1 MSQTEGHGGA
11 SQRTARRCAHVGP
24 VALVVGACLAC
35 LALLPFEARAQAK
48 AQPTP
53 KPSTGASLDARGA
66 QAFFDGLIPGQLR
79 DGHVAGATVAV
90 VEDGRLLFAKGYGY
104 ADLEKRKPVVAEETL
119 FYPGSAG
126 KLFTWTAVMQLA
138 EEGKLDLDADVNNY
152 LDFEIPDTYPEPITV
167 ADLMTH
173 TAGFEEQYTAQLAGG
188 RADVLPLREF
198 LVRNVPERVYP
209 PDEVYAYSNY
219 GTALAGY
226 IVERVSGETY
236 EEYVEGHILKPLG
249 MDKSAAVQPLPS
261 GLTRGLSKGYHY
273 RDGAYGA
280 KDFEWVSNAPSAP
293 VHATATDMAKFM
305 LAHLQNGQYD
315 GRRILKQSTAV
326 EMHSRQF
333 TQDPRLP
340 GTAYGFINSQANGRR
355 LLLHDGE
362 SARFSSLVALLPEE
376 GTGLFV
382 SYNTPYEPYET
393 LSAFMDRF
401 YPQHKKRPP
410 ETKGSLP
417 REAGRWTGT
426 YVPAR
431 VAYGSPQK
439 VVGWLNPTEVRA
451 ENGFLLVDSPF
462 GSQRYAPTGPGYFEQ
477 TRGEWS
483 LVFGKGTGGGG
494 TGLFMGPFPLSYF
507 EAPYYQTLGFQLPVG
522 LACLAV
528 LLSTLVVFPVAFFVR
543 RHRGDRKPPR
553 AARLAGA
560 LAYATAV
567 LNVGLLVWFLLSLA
581 GFGETYVWPTR
592 AVSAITRLWLL
603 SVPLTLGLVVL
614 ATLAWWNR
622 YWGWA
627 GRVHYSLVALAS
639 VIFVWILGSWNLI
652 GL

>member
-1 MSQTEGHGGA
+1 MKRWNFSALVAAILVAGLVLVAAEAPAQEKGAGA
-11 SQRTARRCAHVGP
+11 SSSAEIARSARTGP
-24 VALVVGACLAC
+24 GDEQDV
-35 LALLPFEARAQAK
+35 E
-48 AQPTP
+48 
-53 KPSTGASLDARGA
+53 
-66 QAFFDGLIPGQLR
+66 AFFDKLIPKQLR
-79 DGHVAGATVAV
+79 EEHVAGATVAV
-90 VEDGRLLFAKGYGY
+90 VKDGRLVFAKGYGY
-104 ADLEKRKPVVAEETL
+104 ADLERRRPVLADETL
-119 FYPGSAG
+119 FFPGSAG
-126 KLFTWTAVMQLA
+126 KLFTWTAVMQLV
-138 EEGKLDLDADVNNY
+138 EEGKLDLGADINTY
-152 LDFEIPDTYPEPITV
+152 LDFEIPDTYSRPITM

-173 TAGFEEQYTAQLAGG
+173 TAGFEEQFAAQLAEG
-188 RADVLPLREF
+188 RQNILPLREF
-198 LVRNVPERVYP
+198 LLRYMPARVYP
-209 PDEVYAYSNY
+209 PGEYFAYSNY

-226 IVERVSGETY
+226 IVQRVSGEPY
-236 EEYVEGHILKPLG
+236 EQYVTDHILKPLE
-249 MDKSAAVQPLPS
+249 MEHSAATQPPPANLAAE
-261 GLTRGLSKGYHY
+261 LSQGYHY
-273 RDGAYGA
+273 RDGAYDA

-305 LAHLQNGQYD
+305 MAHLHNGEYD
-315 GRRILKQSTAV
+315 GRRILKRSTAI

-340 GTAYGFINSQANGRR
+340 GTAYGFLNSQMNGRH

-401 YPQHKKRPP
+401 YPQEGMRSP
-410 ETKGSLP
+410 TKSLP
-417 REAGRWTGT
+417 GEAGRWTGT

-439 VVGWLNPTEVRA
+439 VVGWLDPIEIRA
-451 ENGFLLVDSPF
+451 EGGFLVVDSPF
-462 GSQRYAPTGPGYFEQ
+462 GRQRYVATGPGYFEQ

-483 LVFGKGTGGGG
+483 LVFEKGTGEGG
-494 TGLFMGPFPLSYF
+494 TGLFMGPFPLAYF

-543 RHRGDRKPPR
+543 RHREGRKPPR
-553 AARLAGA
+553 VARLAAA
-560 LAYATAV
+560 LAGATAV
-567 LNVGLLVWFLLSLA
+567 LNAGLLVWFLLSLV
-581 GFGETYVWPTR
+581 GFGETYVWPTQTI
-592 AVSAITRLWLL
+592 SAITRLWLL

-614 ATLAWWNR
+614 ATLAWWKR
-622 YWGWA
+622 YWGLA
-627 GRVHYSLVALAS
+627 GRVHYALVALAA
-639 VIFVWILGSWNLI
+639 VLFVWILGSWNLI